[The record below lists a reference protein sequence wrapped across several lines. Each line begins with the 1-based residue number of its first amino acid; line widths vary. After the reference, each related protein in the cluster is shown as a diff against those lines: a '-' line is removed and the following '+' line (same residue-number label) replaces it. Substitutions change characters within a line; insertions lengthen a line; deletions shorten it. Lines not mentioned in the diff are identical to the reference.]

1 MSGALSSRSL
11 FNLLFLFIT
20 LLYRSLRSDVAK
32 RPPSK
37 GTSGLRS
44 GGKTGKTVITIH
56 SGLLPELLNASKS
69 LSLLESFLSLVSEL
83 VWGISSLMILISS
96 SMSSSWSNPWIA
108 SAPISAL
115 KSSPYSS
122 KASTNSSSVRIWPFS
137 RSVNPGSVT
146 M

>member
-32 RPPSK
+32 RPPSR

-96 SMSSSWSNPWIA
+96 SISN
-108 SAPISAL
+108 S
-115 KSSPYSS
+115 
-122 KASTNSSSVRIWPFS
+122 
-137 RSVNPGSVT
+137 
-146 M
+146 